1 MTTLWLL
8 DARDRTETNPR
19 KISLDDNRPMAHD
32 RQDLIKQ
39 LVHYADHSFNIFEFL
54 RSFSI

>member
-19 KISLDDNRPMAHD
+19 KINLDDNQPMAHD

-39 LVHYADHSFNIFEFL
+39 ACFTMRIIASTFL
-54 RSFSI
+54 NS